1 MEHLILQGLPVK
13 FSILDYI
20 VIIIYIFIVTFQ
32 VNIIR
37 KIFINLN
44 KYTNNKY
51 IYTTEIIMKLFK

>member
-32 VNIIR
+32 INIIR